1 MKNLDEIK
9 NELKAI
15 QVNFNPEKST
25 YKIIDSVINDSMSVD
40 LMIKSLE
47 GIKGIN
53 KYPDDIKN
61 KYLEIIDSLDKILV
75 LEKEKAYKEEQE
87 KKTRELKDIISSL
100 EKRDSKKSDDTVLNK
115 DDNDNSK
122 DDKDKKDKVVLGDEK
137 KSNNVNF
144 KKDLSLDKIVPK
156 SVLGDKVKDEEVSD
170 DTVVD
175 KSKKI
180 FSCLLG
186 LIALC
191 IMIGV
196 LLIIFL

>member
-1 MKNLDEIK
+1 MRNLNEIK
-9 NELKAI
+9 NELKEI

-40 LMIKSLE
+40 LMIKSLQ

-61 KYLEIIDSLDKILV
+61 KYFEIIDSLNKILV

-87 KKTRELKDIISSL
+87 KKTKELKDIISNL
-100 EKRDSKKSDDTVLNK
+100 EKRDNKKNEDTALNK
-115 DDNDNSK
+115 NDDNNSK
-122 DDKDKKDKVVLGDEK
+122 DNKDKAVLNDVKE
-137 KSNNVNF
+137 SDNVSF
-144 KKDLSLDKIVPK
+144 KENLSLDKIVSK
-156 SVLGDKVKDEEVSD
+156 SVSGDKVGDDKVSD
-170 DTVVD
+170 EMVVD

>member
-1 MKNLDEIK
+1 MGNLDEIR
-9 NELKAI
+9 NELKEI

-40 LMIKSLE
+40 LMIKSLQ

-61 KYLEIIDSLDKILV
+61 KYFDIIDSLNKILV

-87 KKTRELKDIISSL
+87 KKTKELKDIISNL
-100 EKRDSKKSDDTVLNK
+100 EKRNNKKNEDTTLNK
-115 DDNDNSK
+115 DDNNNSK
-122 DDKDKKDKVVLGDEK
+122 DNKDKAVLNDVKE
-137 KSNNVNF
+137 SDNVSF
-144 KKDLSLDKIVPK
+144 KKNLSLDNAVSK
-156 SVLGDKVKDEEVSD
+156 SVSGDKVRDDIVSD
-170 DTVVD
+170 EMVVD

>member
-1 MKNLDEIK
+1 MRNLDEIK
-9 NELKAI
+9 NELKEI

-40 LMIKSLE
+40 LMIKSLQ

-61 KYLEIIDSLDKILV
+61 KYFDIIDSLNKILV

-87 KKTRELKDIISSL
+87 KKTKELKDIISNL
-100 EKRDSKKSDDTVLNK
+100 EKRNNKKNEDTTLNK
-115 DDNDNSK
+115 DDNNNSK
-122 DDKDKKDKVVLGDEK
+122 DNKDKAVLNDVKESDNVSLK
-137 KSNNVNF
+137 KN
-144 KKDLSLDKIVPK
+144 LSLDKAVSK
-156 SVLGDKVKDEEVSD
+156 SVSGDKVRDDIVSD
-170 DTVVD
+170 EVVVD

>member
-1 MKNLDEIK
+1 MRNLDEIK
-9 NELKAI
+9 NELKEI

-40 LMIKSLE
+40 LMIKSLQ

-61 KYLEIIDSLDKILV
+61 KYFDIIDSLNKILV

-87 KKTRELKDIISSL
+87 KKTKELKDIISNL
-100 EKRDSKKSDDTVLNK
+100 EKRNNKKNEDTTLNK
-115 DDNDNSK
+115 DDNNSK
-122 DDKDKKDKVVLGDEK
+122 DNKDKAVLDDVKE
-137 KSNNVNF
+137 SDNVSF
-144 KKDLSLDKIVPK
+144 KKNLSLDKAVSK
-156 SVLGDKVKDEEVSD
+156 SVSGDKVRDDIVSD
-170 DTVVD
+170 EMVVD

>member
-1 MKNLDEIK
+1 MRNLDEIR
-9 NELKAI
+9 NELKEI

-40 LMIKSLE
+40 LMIKSLQ

-61 KYLEIIDSLDKILV
+61 KYFDIIDSLNKILV

-87 KKTRELKDIISSL
+87 KKTKELKDIISNL
-100 EKRDSKKSDDTVLNK
+100 EKRNNKKNEYTTLNK
-115 DDNDNSK
+115 DDNNNSK
-122 DDKDKKDKVVLGDEK
+122 DNKDKAVLNDVKE
-137 KSNNVNF
+137 SDNVSF
-144 KKDLSLDKIVPK
+144 KKNLSLDNAVSK
-156 SVLGDKVKDEEVSD
+156 SVSGDKVRDDIVSD
-170 DTVVD
+170 EMVVD

>member
-1 MKNLDEIK
+1 MRNLDEIK
-9 NELKAI
+9 NELKEI

-40 LMIKSLE
+40 LMIKSLQ

-61 KYLEIIDSLDKILV
+61 KYFDIIDSLNKILV
-75 LEKEKAYKEEQE
+75 LEKERAYKEEQE
-87 KKTRELKDIISSL
+87 KKTKELKDIISNL
-100 EKRDSKKSDDTVLNK
+100 EKRNNKKNEDTTLNK
-115 DDNDNSK
+115 DDNNSK
-122 DDKDKKDKVVLGDEK
+122 DNKDKAVLNDVKE
-137 KSNNVNF
+137 SDNVSF
-144 KKDLSLDKIVPK
+144 KKNLSLDKAVSK
-156 SVLGDKVKDEEVSD
+156 SVSGDKVRDDIVSD
-170 DTVVD
+170 EMVVD

>member
-1 MKNLDEIK
+1 MRNLDEIK
-9 NELKAI
+9 NELKEI

-40 LMIKSLE
+40 LMIKSLQ

-61 KYLEIIDSLDKILV
+61 KYFEIIDSLNKILV

-87 KKTRELKDIISSL
+87 KKTKELKDIISNL
-100 EKRDSKKSDDTVLNK
+100 EKRDNKKNEDTTLNK
-115 DDNDNSK
+115 DDNNNSK
-122 DDKDKKDKVVLGDEK
+122 DNKDKAVLNDVKE
-137 KSNNVNF
+137 SDNVNF
-144 KKDLSLDKIVPK
+144 KKNLSLDKIVSK
-156 SVLGDKVKDEEVSD
+156 SVSGDKVRDDIVSD
-170 DTVVD
+170 EMVVD

>member
-1 MKNLDEIK
+1 MRNLDEIR
-9 NELKAI
+9 NELKEI

-40 LMIKSLE
+40 LMIKSLQ

-61 KYLEIIDSLDKILV
+61 KYFDIIDSLNKILV

-87 KKTRELKDIISSL
+87 KKTKELKDIISNL
-100 EKRDSKKSDDTVLNK
+100 EKRNNKKNEDTTLNK
-115 DDNDNSK
+115 DDNNNSK
-122 DDKDKKDKVVLGDEK
+122 DNKDKAVFNDVKESD
-137 KSNNVNF
+137 NVSF
-144 KKDLSLDKIVPK
+144 KKNLSLDKAVSK
-156 SVLGDKVKDEEVSD
+156 SVLGDKVRNDIVSD
-170 DTVVD
+170 EMVVD

>member
-1 MKNLDEIK
+1 MRNLDEIK
-9 NELKAI
+9 NELKEI

-40 LMIKSLE
+40 LMIKSLQ

-61 KYLEIIDSLDKILV
+61 KYFEIIDSLNKILV

-87 KKTRELKDIISSL
+87 KKTKELKDIISNL
-100 EKRDSKKSDDTVLNK
+100 EKRDNKKNEDTTLNK
-115 DDNDNSK
+115 DDNNNSK
-122 DDKDKKDKVVLGDEK
+122 DNKDKAVLNDVKE
-137 KSNNVNF
+137 SDNVNF
-144 KKDLSLDKIVPK
+144 KKNLSLDKIVSK
-156 SVLGDKVKDEEVSD
+156 SVSGDKVRDDKVSD
-170 DTVVD
+170 EMVVD

>member
-1 MKNLDEIK
+1 MRNLDEIK
-9 NELKAI
+9 NELKEI

-40 LMIKSLE
+40 LMIKSLQ

-61 KYLEIIDSLDKILV
+61 KYFEIIDSLNKILV

-87 KKTRELKDIISSL
+87 KKTKELKDIISNL
-100 EKRDSKKSDDTVLNK
+100 EKRDNKKNEDTALNK
-115 DDNDNSK
+115 DDNNNSK
-122 DDKDKKDKVVLGDEK
+122 DNKDKAVLNDVKE
-137 KSNNVNF
+137 SDNVSF
-144 KKDLSLDKIVPK
+144 KKNLSLDKIVSK
-156 SVLGDKVKDEEVSD
+156 SVSGDKVRDDKVSD
-170 DTVVD
+170 EMVVD

>member
-1 MKNLDEIK
+1 MRNLDEIK
-9 NELKAI
+9 NELKEI

-40 LMIKSLE
+40 LMIKSLQ

-61 KYLEIIDSLDKILV
+61 KYFDIIDSLNKILV
-75 LEKEKAYKEEQE
+75 LEKEKVYKEEQE
-87 KKTRELKDIISSL
+87 KKTKELKDIISNL
-100 EKRDSKKSDDTVLNK
+100 EKRNNKKNEDTTLNK
-115 DDNDNSK
+115 DDNNNSK
-122 DDKDKKDKVVLGDEK
+122 YNKDKAVLNDVKE
-137 KSNNVNF
+137 SDNVSF
-144 KKDLSLDKIVPK
+144 KKNLSLDKAVSK
-156 SVLGDKVKDEEVSD
+156 SVSGDKVRDDIVSD
-170 DTVVD
+170 EMVVD

>member
-1 MKNLDEIK
+1 MRNLDEIR
-9 NELKAI
+9 NELKEI

-40 LMIKSLE
+40 LMIKSLQ

-61 KYLEIIDSLDKILV
+61 KYFDIIDSLNKILV

-87 KKTRELKDIISSL
+87 KKTKELKDIISNL
-100 EKRDSKKSDDTVLNK
+100 EKRNNKKNEDTTLNK
-115 DDNDNSK
+115 DDNNNSK
-122 DDKDKKDKVVLGDEK
+122 DNKDKAVLNDVKE
-137 KSNNVNF
+137 SDNVSF
-144 KKDLSLDKIVPK
+144 KKNLSLDKAVSK
-156 SVLGDKVKDEEVSD
+156 SVSGDKVRDDIVSD
-170 DTVVD
+170 EMGVD

>member
-1 MKNLDEIK
+1 MRNLDEIR
-9 NELKAI
+9 NELKEI

-40 LMIKSLE
+40 LMIKSLQ

-61 KYLEIIDSLDKILV
+61 KYFDIIDSLNKILV

-87 KKTRELKDIISSL
+87 KKTKELKDIISNL
-100 EKRDSKKSDDTVLNK
+100 EKRNNKKNEDTTLNK
-115 DDNDNSK
+115 DDNNSK
-122 DDKDKKDKVVLGDEK
+122 DNKDKAVLNDVKE
-137 KSNNVNF
+137 SDNVAF
-144 KKDLSLDKIVPK
+144 KKNLSLDKAVSK
-156 SVLGDKVKDEEVSD
+156 SVSGDKVRDDIVSD
-170 DTVVD
+170 EMVVD

>member
-1 MKNLDEIK
+1 MRNLDEIR
-9 NELKAI
+9 NELKEI

-40 LMIKSLE
+40 LMIKNLQ

-61 KYLEIIDSLDKILV
+61 KYFDIIDSLNKILV

-87 KKTRELKDIISSL
+87 KKTKELKDIISNL
-100 EKRDSKKSDDTVLNK
+100 EKRNNMKNEDTTLNK
-115 DDNDNSK
+115 DDNNSK
-122 DDKDKKDKVVLGDEK
+122 DNKDKAVFNDVKESD
-137 KSNNVNF
+137 NVSF
-144 KKDLSLDKIVPK
+144 KKNLSLDKAVSK
-156 SVLGDKVKDEEVSD
+156 SVSGDKVRDDIVSD
-170 DTVVD
+170 EMVVD

>member
-1 MKNLDEIK
+1 MGNLDEIR
-9 NELKAI
+9 NELKEI

-40 LMIKSLE
+40 LMIKSLQ

-61 KYLEIIDSLDKILV
+61 KYFDIIDSLNKILV

-87 KKTRELKDIISSL
+87 KKTKELKDIISNL
-100 EKRDSKKSDDTVLNK
+100 EKRKNKKNEDTTLNK
-115 DDNDNSK
+115 DDNNNSK
-122 DDKDKKDKVVLGDEK
+122 DNKDKAVLNDVKE
-137 KSNNVNF
+137 SDNVSF
-144 KKDLSLDKIVPK
+144 KKNLSLDNAVSK
-156 SVLGDKVKDEEVSD
+156 SVSGDKVRDDIVSD
-170 DTVVD
+170 EMVVD

>member
-1 MKNLDEIK
+1 MRNLDEIK
-9 NELKAI
+9 NELKEI

-40 LMIKSLE
+40 LMIKSLQ

-61 KYLEIIDSLDKILV
+61 KYFEIIDSLNKIPV

-87 KKTRELKDIISSL
+87 KKTKELKDIISNL
-100 EKRDSKKSDDTVLNK
+100 EKRDNKKNEDTTLNK
-115 DDNDNSK
+115 DDNNSK
-122 DDKDKKDKVVLGDEK
+122 DNKDKAVLNDVKE
-137 KSNNVNF
+137 SDNVSF
-144 KKDLSLDKIVPK
+144 KKNLSLDKIVSK
-156 SVLGDKVKDEEVSD
+156 SVSGDKVRDDKVSD
-170 DTVVD
+170 EMVVD

>member
-1 MKNLDEIK
+1 MRNLDEIS
-9 NELKAI
+9 NELKEI

-40 LMIKSLE
+40 LMIKSLQ

-61 KYLEIIDSLDKILV
+61 KYFDIIDSLNKILV

-87 KKTRELKDIISSL
+87 KKTKELKDIISNL
-100 EKRDSKKSDDTVLNK
+100 EKRNNKKNEDTTLNK
-115 DDNDNSK
+115 DDNNNSK
-122 DDKDKKDKVVLGDEK
+122 DNKDKAVFNDVKESD
-137 KSNNVNF
+137 NVSF
-144 KKDLSLDKIVPK
+144 KKNLSLDKAVSK
-156 SVLGDKVKDEEVSD
+156 SVLGDKVRDDIVSD
-170 DTVVD
+170 EMVVD

>member
-1 MKNLDEIK
+1 MRNLDEIK
-9 NELKAI
+9 NELKEI

-40 LMIKSLE
+40 LMIKSLQ

-61 KYLEIIDSLDKILV
+61 KYFDIIDSLNKILV

-87 KKTRELKDIISSL
+87 KKTKELKDIISNL
-100 EKRDSKKSDDTVLNK
+100 EKRDNKKNEDTTLNK
-115 DDNDNSK
+115 DDNNNSK
-122 DDKDKKDKVVLGDEK
+122 DNKDKAVLNDVKE
-137 KSNNVNF
+137 SDNVNF
-144 KKDLSLDKIVPK
+144 KKNLSLDKIVSK
-156 SVLGDKVKDEEVSD
+156 SVSGDKVRDDKVSD
-170 DTVVD
+170 EMVVD